1 MMKQNRNL
9 EQLFKAAKVIRPDA
23 KEVEAGFES
32 RLSARL
38 SEENQKEAPLSV
50 WTWRLAPIMAIP
62 LVILIMISA
71 FLNFQE
77 RRNLSSP
84 IEAYERVQMMMYL
97 EGD

>member
-38 SEENQKEAPLSV
+38 SEEHQKEAPLSV
-50 WTWRLAPIMAIP
+50 WTWR
-62 LVILIMISA
+62 
-71 FLNFQE
+71 
-77 RRNLSSP
+77 
-84 IEAYERVQMMMYL
+84 
-97 EGD
+97 